1 MSKKCKAYSKSKL
14 GLEPPD
20 NRKAFYAGWDAALR
34 EALAAPDPDPVT
46 YHGWVLREVLF
57 DNGEPVGHREPT
69 RAAPQEPVEHDED
82 LLERLYWEFD
92 RQRKK
97 TGEERLA
104 FKGKMRFYASDFR
117 RVSIGK
123 AAFSQSVTDD
133 MMNLADRLGSEY
145 DDVDPKAWKHLLVY
159 APQPAKPAEQEP
171 VVIGDPVGWH
181 SSQYGFVYMALQ
193 PHQFKVGSTLYL
205 KNGTP
210 AWRIDSA
217 CSRTALLS
225 MDSLPH
231 GTVFYTAPQPAKP
244 AEQRVPIDLDALGIP
259 HGQQFQPVEQE
270 PKNDLMWA
278 TVAMQERHDQRIERI
293 VNTLEQVKQEQAER
307 YQPVREAF
315 WWRVR
320 IGNGT
325 QTIGRCYTETEAQR
339 LAAELQR
346 AFNDGAFCVE
356 KIVCNGDLIGAAAPE
371 AAKPAEPVAYVPTDA
386 LAQIKPPTLL
396 LRGVPL
402 YGYAAEGA
410 TAVYTAPQT
419 AKQPLTPRE
428 LELIDGIIEAQLN
441 HAERCD
447 IIANR
452 RIAAKQKEWDMER
465 VALLQKIRTHGI
477 GVEHEYHQ
485 APR

>member
-46 YHGWVLREVLF
+46 YNGWVLREVLF

-171 VVIGDPVGWH
+171 VAHLKKLLDAMHRESNAKHNLNEWLRASPAFAQRA
-181 SSQYGFVYMALQ
+181 SQAEAEWVVAVKHLVAMQ
-193 PHQFKVGSTLYL
+193 
-205 KNGTP
+205 
-210 AWRIDSA
+210 
-217 CSRTALLS
+217 
-225 MDSLPH
+225 MDAEKYAAGH
-231 GTVFYTAPQPAKP
+231 TAPQPAK
-244 AEQRVPIDLDALGIP
+244 RVPLTDEQIDAISDDHRDWTHQIGA
-259 HGQQFQPVEQE
+259 FR
-270 PKNDLMWA
+270 NFA
-278 TVAMQERHDQRIERI
+278 RAIER
-293 VNTLEQVKQEQAER
+293 A
-307 YQPVREAF
+307 
-315 WWRVR
+315 
-320 IGNGT
+320 
-325 QTIGRCYTETEAQR
+325 
-339 LAAELQR
+339 
-346 AFNDGAFCVE
+346 
-356 KIVCNGDLIGAAAPE
+356 
-371 AAKPAEPVAYVPTDA
+371 
-386 LAQIKPPTLL
+386 
-396 LRGVPL
+396 
-402 YGYAAEGA
+402 
-410 TAVYTAPQT
+410 
-419 AKQPLTPRE
+419 
-428 LELIDGIIEAQLN
+428 
-441 HAERCD
+441 
-447 IIANR
+447 
-452 RIAAKQKEWDMER
+452 
-465 VALLQKIRTHGI
+465 HGI
-477 GVEHEYHQ
+477 GGGV
-485 APR
+485 